1 MEATL
6 PSAAMH
12 GFIQH
17 LRLNGGHAVIPD
29 ASLALDALRAWRKPP
44 SYDQAKHVLRAVFAT
59 DRQSWDRFDSLCDA
73 YWLHR
78 GVKHALPDAAAG
90 MSPAA
95 TQLWQPQLDGLRDGG
110 DDGGLVEDSGRDA
123 PGKGPERTTAERNI
137 KTIGSLRGLSSRLN
151 IDDVN
156 NELNRD
162 QVVEL
167 ARRVAL
173 ALRFSPSRRY
183 RPHRRGRR
191 VDFRRTIRRSLA
203 TGGESFALA
212 RRDRGRSR
220 VRITTLLD
228 VSNSMKN
235 YINFFLLFAKGL
247 SAAGWRPETFLFH
260 TQLLRVTE
268 SLLERGQRRATERL
282 ALQAGMLGGGTKIAS
297 SLLDFRRRYGRVCM
311 GRRSA
316 VFIISDGYDAEEPQ
330 ELVRALA
337 ELRTYTQRIIWLSPT
352 IARADVLRPRTRSL
366 RAAIGK
372 LDLLSPIASIQDL
385 EKLLP
390 QLERL

>member
-1 MEATL
+1 MQALRPSEA
-6 PSAAMH
+6 MR
-12 GFIQH
+12 GFVQH
-17 LRLNGGHAVIPD
+17 LRLNGAHAVMAD
-29 ASLALDALRAWRKPP
+29 AELGLAALRACPQPP
-44 SYDQAKHVLRAVFAT
+44 SYDQAKDVMRAVFAT
-59 DRQSWDRFDSLCDA
+59 DRNSWDNFSNLCDA

-78 GVKHALPDAAAG
+78 GVKHALPDATPG
-90 MSPAA
+90 LSPAA
-95 TQLWQPQLDGLRDGG
+95 SQLWQPKLEGVGAEG
-110 DDGGLVEDSGRDA
+110 DGGLIADSGADA
-123 PGKGPERTTAERNI
+123 PGDEQRQTAERNI
-137 KTIGSLRGLSSRLN
+137 KTIGSLKGFGSKLN

-156 NELNRD
+156 NQLNRK
-162 QVVEL
+162 QVIEQ

-183 RPHRRGRR
+183 RPDRRGRK

-203 TGGESFALA
+203 TGGEPLAVA

-260 TQLLRVTE
+260 TRLLRVTE
-268 SLLERGQRRATERL
+268 TLLERSQARAAQRL
-282 ALQAGMLGGGTKIAS
+282 ALQARQLGGGTKIAS
-297 SLLDFRRRYGRVCM
+297 SLLDFKRRYGRICL

-316 VFIISDGYDAEEPQ
+316 LFIISDGYDAEEPR
-330 ELVRALA
+330 ELVEALTA
-337 ELRTYTQRIIWLSPT
+337 LRTYTRRIIWLSPT
-352 IARADVLRPRTRSL
+352 IARADVRKPRTRSL
-366 RAAIGK
+366 RAAVRK

-385 EKLLP
+385 EDLLP